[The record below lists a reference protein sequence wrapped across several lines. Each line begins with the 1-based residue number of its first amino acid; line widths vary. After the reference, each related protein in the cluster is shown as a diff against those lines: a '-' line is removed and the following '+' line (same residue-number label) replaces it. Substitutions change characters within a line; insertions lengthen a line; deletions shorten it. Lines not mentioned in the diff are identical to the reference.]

1 MNNEDKGRYV
11 VWLEGRY
18 TKFKEANRELE
29 AHVEDLQRVLRE
41 VDTELVNEKFSHEE
55 TRKQM
60 QLL

>member
-41 VDTELVNEKFSHEE
+41 VNTELVNEKFAHEE